1 MFKRIVLATSL
12 LTAFAAT
19 QGHAGVVTDGQVYF
33 KANCALCHDVS
44 PAKNAMQ
51 GPPLF
56 GVVGRKVGAEP
67 GFGYSDALK
76 GQGANG
82 KTWTKASLATF
93 LADPQKAAPGTF
105 MPISIPDAKTRQ
117 AVVAYLGTLKGKA
130 GVAMTP
136 PVAPAPV
143 AVAAPAPAPVE
154 GSTPAAS
161 GGAAS
166 PVALTGDDNLDWRK
180 DAPGVR
186 HHVDLATLPA
196 PYATPSASN
205 APSVVDA
212 TKAAPKVPDGFMVTS
227 YVSDA
232 DHPRQLRVAPN
243 GDLFVTESGK
253 GQVVVY
259 QNDHGTLKTTKSVF
273 AKGLTD
279 PYGIAFYPADNPK
292 WVYVG
297 AISYVM
303 RYPYNAGDLVARGP
317 GEKVI
322 PNLATGGGH
331 TSRDIVVSPDG
342 KYIYVSVGSASNVAD
357 DMSKTPPANWV
368 GTHGLGEPW
377 GSEAGRAMVLRFKPD
392 GTDRYVWSDG
402 IRNCVTLGFSGRGEL
417 FCTTNERDNLG
428 ENLVP
433 DYFTHIEDGHFYG
446 WPWYYLGDHE
456 DPRLAGTRP
465 DLKGKVT
472 TPDLLFV
479 SHSASLGFAFYNAP
493 AGAAHAFPSDYTG
506 DVFVGLHGSWNRAS
520 RTGSKVVRVLMKDG
534 RPTGEYEDFM
544 TGLVIDDH
552 SVSGRPVGI
561 AVGPDGALYVAD
573 DAGSKI
579 WRIAPT
585 K

>member
-1 MFKRIVLATSL
+1 MSRHIVLAVSL
-12 LTAFAAT
+12 LAAFATASC
-19 QGHAGVVTDGQVYF
+19 HADTVSEGQAYF
-33 KANCALCHDVS
+33 KTNCALCHDVS
-44 PAKNAMQ
+44 PNKAAMQ

-56 GVVGRKVGAEP
+56 GVVGRKMGAEP
-67 GFGYSDALK
+67 GFGGYSDALK
-76 GQGANG
+76 AEGAKG
-82 KTWTKASLATF
+82 RTWSDATLDTF
-93 LADPQKAAPGTF
+93 LADPQKAVPGTY
-105 MPISIPDAKTRQ
+105 MPVSIADAKARK
-117 AVVAYLGTLKGKA
+117 AVIAYLGTLKGEAATAAK
-130 GVAMTP
+130 
-136 PVAPAPV
+136 PAPT
-143 AVAAPAPAPVE
+143 APK
-154 GSTPAAS
+154 
-161 GGAAS
+161 
-166 PVALTGDDNLDWRK
+166 GDDNYDWRK

-186 HHVDLATLPA
+186 HHVDINSLPA
-196 PYATPSASN
+196 PYATPAAGN

-212 TKAAPKVPDGFMVTS
+212 GAAAPKVPAGFTVTS

-232 DHPRQLRVAPN
+232 QHPRQLRVAPN
-243 GDLFVTESGK
+243 GDLFVSESGK

-273 AKGLTD
+273 ATGLTD
-279 PYGIAFYPADNPK
+279 PYGIAFYPAKDPQ

-297 AISYVM
+297 AIGYVM
-303 RYPYNAGDLVARGP
+303 RYPYRSGDLVARGP
-317 GEKVI
+317 GEKI
-322 PNLATGGGH
+322 ISNLATGGGH
-331 TSRDIVVSPDG
+331 TSRDVVVSPDG
-342 KYIYVSVGSASNVAD
+342 QYIFVSVGSASNVGENID
-357 DMSKTPPANWV
+357 KTPPSGWIAS
-368 GTHGLGEPW
+368 HGLGEPW
-377 GSEAGRAMVLRFKPD
+377 GAEAGRAMVLRFKPD
-392 GTDRYVWSDG
+392 GSDRHVWADG
-402 IRNCVTLGFSGRGEL
+402 IRNCVTLGFSARGEI
-417 FCTTNERDNLG
+417 FCATNERDNLG

-433 DYFTHIEDGHFYG
+433 DYFTHVEDGHFYG

-456 DPRLAGTRP
+456 DPRQAGVRP

-479 SHSASLGFAFYNAP
+479 SHSAPLGFAFYNPP
-493 AGAAHAFPSDYTG
+493 AGAAHAFPATYDG

-544 TGLVIDDH
+544 TGLIIDDH

>member
-1 MFKRIVLATSL
+1 MFRHAILAASFL
-12 LTAFAAT
+12 AAFAGYAA
-19 QGHAGVVTDGQVYF
+19 HADAVSDGQAYF
-33 KANCALCHDVS
+33 KTNCALCHDVS
-44 PAKNAMQ
+44 PNKAAMQ

-56 GVVGRKVGAEP
+56 GVVGRKVGGEP
-67 GFGYSDALK
+67 GFGYSDGLK
-76 GQGANG
+76 GEGDKGRA
-82 KTWTKASLATF
+82 WTEATLDAF
-93 LADPQKAAPGTF
+93 LADPQKAVPGTF
-105 MPISIPDAKTRQ
+105 MPVSIPDATARH
-117 AVVAYLGTLKGKA
+117 AVVAYLGTLKGKSA
-130 GVAMTP
+130 EPKA
-136 PVAPAPV
+136 
-143 AVAAPAPAPVE
+143 AVAAV
-154 GSTPAAS
+154 T
-161 GGAAS
+161 GADAF
-166 PVALTGDDNLDWRK
+166 DWRK

-186 HHVDLATLPA
+186 HLVDINSLPA

-212 TKAAPKVPDGFMVTS
+212 GSAAPKVPDGFVVTS

-232 DHPRQLRVAPN
+232 QHPRQLRTAPN

-273 AKGLTD
+273 ATVMQD
-279 PYGIAFYPADNPK
+279 PYGIAFYPAQDPQ

-297 AISYVM
+297 STTYVT
-303 RYPYNAGDLVARGP
+303 RYPYRSGDQVARGP
-317 GEKVI
+317 GEKII

-342 KYIYVSVGSASNVAD
+342 QYIFVSVGSASNVAD
-357 DMSKTPPANWV
+357 DMDKTPPSNWV
-368 GTHGLGEPW
+368 ASHGLGQPW
-377 GSEAGRAMVLRFKPD
+377 GSEEGRAMVLRFRPD
-392 GTDRYVWSDG
+392 GSDRHVWADG
-402 IRNCVTLGFSGRGEL
+402 IRNCVTLGFSAKGEP

-428 ENLVP
+428 EDLVP
-433 DYFTHIEDGHFYG
+433 DYFSHIEDGHFYG

-456 DPRLAGTRP
+456 DPRLAGTRT
-465 DLKGKVT
+465 DLNGKVT
-472 TPDLLFV
+472 TPDLLFAT
-479 SHSASLGFAFYNAP
+479 HSAPLGFAFYSAP
-493 AGAAHAFPSDYTG
+493 AGAAHAFPAKYDG
-506 DVFVGLHGSWNRAS
+506 DAFVSLHGSWNRAR

-561 AVGPDGALYVAD
+561 AVGPDGALYIAD

-579 WRIAPT
+579 WRIAP

>member
-1 MFKRIVLATSL
+1 MFKRVVVATSL
-12 LTAFAAT
+12 LTVLSAGA
-19 QGHAGVVTDGQVYF
+19 GHADTVSDGQAYF
-33 KANCALCHDVS
+33 KTNCALCHDVS
-44 PAKNAMQ
+44 PNKNAMQ

-56 GVVGRKVGAEP
+56 GVVGRKVGGDP
-67 GFGYSDALK
+67 SFGYSDAMQAEAAK
-76 GQGANG
+76 G
-82 KTWTKASLATF
+82 KTWTEAALSAF
-93 LADPQKAAPGTF
+93 LADPQKAVPGTF
-105 MPISIPDAKTRQ
+105 MPISIPDANARK
-117 AVVAYLGTLKGKA
+117 AVVAYLASLKGKA
-130 GVAMTP
+130 GE
-136 PVAPAPV
+136 
-143 AVAAPAPAPVE
+143 AAAATPAPA
-154 GSTPAAS
+154 SAT
-161 GGAAS
+161 
-166 PVALTGDDNLDWRK
+166 LTGDANFDWHK

-186 HHVDLATLPA
+186 HHVDIATLPA
-196 PYATPSASN
+196 PFATPSAGNS
-205 APSVVDA
+205 PSVVNA
-212 TKAAPKVPDGFMVTS
+212 SKAAPQVPAGFTVSS

-232 DHPRQLRVAPN
+232 EHPRQMRVAPN
-243 GDLFVTESGK
+243 GDLFVSESGK
-253 GQVVVY
+253 GQIVVY
-259 QNDHGTLKTTKSVF
+259 KNDHGTLKTTKSVF
-273 AKGLTD
+273 AGGLSD

-297 AISYVM
+297 AITYVM
-303 RYPYNAGDLVARGP
+303 RYPYQAGDLVARGP
-317 GEKVI
+317 GEKII

-342 KYIYVSVGSASNVAD
+342 QYIYVSVGSASNVGENIDKA
-357 DMSKTPPANWV
+357 PPANWV
-368 GTHGLGEPW
+368 KTHGLGQPW
-377 GSEAGRAMVLRFKPD
+377 GAEDGRAMVLRFKPD
-392 GTDRYVWSDG
+392 GSDRYVWADG

-433 DYFTHIEDGHFYG
+433 DYFSHVEDGHFYG

-456 DPRLAGTRP
+456 DPRLAGARP

-479 SHSASLGFAFYNAP
+479 SHSAPLGFAFYKAP
-493 AGAAHAFPSDYTG
+493 ADAAHAFPSDYAG

-544 TGLVIDDH
+544 TGLVVDDK

-579 WRIAPT
+579 WRIAP

>member
-1 MFKRIVLATSL
+1 MFKRIVLATSV
-12 LTAFAAT
+12 LTAFVSV
-19 QGHAGVVTDGQVYF
+19 QSHAGVVADGQAYF
-33 KANCALCHDVS
+33 KTNCALCHDAS

-51 GPPLF
+51 GPPLW
-56 GVVGRKVGAEP
+56 GVIGRKVGTDP
-67 GFGYSDALK
+67 SFGYSDALK
-76 GQGANG
+76 AAGDKG
-82 KTWTKASLATF
+82 KTWTAASLSTF
-93 LADPQKAAPGTF
+93 LADPQKAIPGTL
-105 MPISIPDAKTRQ
+105 MPVAVSDAKARK
-117 AVVAYLGTLKGKA
+117 AVVAYLGTLKGKGA
-130 GVAMTP
+130 AAAVA
-136 PVAPAPV
+136 AAPV
-143 AVAAPAPAPVE
+143 AATPEPAPASAAPAA
-154 GSTPAAS
+154 T
-161 GGAAS
+161 
-166 PVALTGDDNLDWRK
+166 LTGDDNLNWRK

-186 HHVDLATLPA
+186 HHVDIATLPA

-205 APSVVDA
+205 SPSVVDA
-212 TKAAPKVPDGFMVTS
+212 SKAAPQVPAGFAVTS
-227 YVSDA
+227 YVGDA
-232 DHPRQLRVAPN
+232 EHPRQLRVAPN
-243 GDLFVTESGK
+243 GDLFVSESGK
-253 GQVVVY
+253 GQIVVY

-273 AKGLTD
+273 ATGLTD

-303 RYPYNAGDLVARGP
+303 RYPYQAGDVKARGP
-317 GEKVI
+317 GEKII

-342 KYIYVSVGSASNVAD
+342 QYIYVSVGSASNVAD
-357 DMSKTPPANWV
+357 DMPKTPPANWV
-368 GTHGLGEPW
+368 ASHGLGQPW
-377 GSEAGRAMVLRFKPD
+377 GSEEGRAMVLRFKPD
-392 GTDRYVWSDG
+392 GSDRYVWADG

-433 DYFTHIEDGHFYG
+433 DYFSHVEDGHFYG

-456 DPRLAGTRP
+456 DPRLAGARP

-479 SHSASLGFAFYNAP
+479 SHSAALGFAFYKAP
-493 AGAAHAFPSDYTG
+493 TDAAHAFPAEYTG
-506 DVFVGLHGSWNRAS
+506 DVFVGLHGSWNRAQ
-520 RTGSKVVRVLMKDG
+520 RTGSKVVRVVMKDG

-544 TGLVIDDH
+544 TGLVIDDK
-552 SVSGRPVGI
+552 SVAGRPVGV

-579 WRIAPT
+579 WRIAP

>member
-1 MFKRIVLATSL
+1 MFKRVVLATSL
-12 LTAFAAT
+12 LIAFTAS
-19 QGHAGVVTDGQVYF
+19 QGRADPVSDGQAYF
-33 KANCALCHDVS
+33 KTSCALCHDAS
-44 PAKNAMQ
+44 PNKAAMQ

-56 GVVGRKVGAEP
+56 GVVGRKVAGEP

-76 GQGANG
+76 AEGAKG
-82 KTWTKASLATF
+82 KTWTAASLGTF
-93 LADPQKAAPGTF
+93 LADPQKAVPGTF
-105 MPISIPDAKTRQ
+105 MPVSIPDPKTRK
-117 AVVAYLGTLKGKA
+117 AVVAYLVSLKGAAPASKAISTKA
-130 GVAMTP
+130 GSSKA
-136 PVAPAPV
+136 AAKPAPV
-143 AVAAPAPAPVE
+143 VAMASDSVAAPV
-154 GSTPAAS
+154 AAQ
-161 GGAAS
+161 
-166 PVALTGDDNLDWRK
+166 TDDNLDWHK

-205 APSVVDA
+205 SPSVVDA
-212 TKAAPKVPDGFMVTS
+212 SKAAPQVPAGFTVSS

-232 DHPRQLRVAPN
+232 QGPRQLRTAPN

-273 AKGLTD
+273 ATGLTD
-279 PYGIAFYPADNPK
+279 PYGIAFYPADNPQ

-303 RYPYNAGDLVARGP
+303 RFPYHTGDLVARGP
-317 GEKVI
+317 GEKII

-357 DMSKTPPANWV
+357 GMDKTPPANWIA
-368 GTHGLGEPW
+368 THGLGEPW

-392 GTDRYVWSDG
+392 GTDRYVWADG

-417 FCTTNERDNLG
+417 FCATNERDNLG

-433 DYFTHIEDGHFYG
+433 DYFTHVEDGHFYG

-456 DPRLAGTRP
+456 DPRLAGARP

-479 SHSASLGFAFYNAP
+479 SHSAPLGFAFYSAP
-493 AGAAHAFPSDYTG
+493 AGAAHAFPAEYTG
-506 DVFVGLHGSWNRAS
+506 DVFVGLHGSWNRAQ
-520 RTGSKVVRVLMKDG
+520 RTGSKVVRVVMKDG
-534 RPTGEYEDFM
+534 RPTGDYEDFM
-544 TGLVIDDH
+544 TGLILDDK
-552 SVSGRPVGI
+552 SVAGRPVGI
-561 AVGPDGALYVAD
+561 AVGPDGALYVSD
-573 DAGSKI
+573 DSGNKI
-579 WRIAPT
+579 WRIAP

>member
-1 MFKRIVLATSL
+1 MLKRLVVAASA
-12 LTAFAAT
+12 LTLFAAS
-19 QGHAGVVTDGQVYF
+19 QGHATAVTDGQTYF

-44 PAKNAMQ
+44 PNKASMQ
-51 GPPLF
+51 GPPLW
-56 GVVGRKVGAEP
+56 GVVGREIGSEP
-67 GFGYSDALK
+67 NFGYSDSLK

-82 KTWTKASLATF
+82 KTWTAASLSTF
-93 LADPQKAAPGTF
+93 LADPQKAAPGTY
-105 MPISIPDAKTRQ
+105 MPVAIADAKARK

-130 GVAMTP
+130 GATAA
-136 PVAPAPV
+136 PVAPV
-143 AVAAPAPAPVE
+143 AAAAPAPAPAA
-154 GSTPAAS
+154 TPV
-161 GGAAS
+161 
-166 PVALTGDDNLDWRK
+166 VALKGDDNLDWRK

-186 HHVDLATLPA
+186 HHVDVATLPA

-205 APSVVDA
+205 SPSVVNA
-212 TKAAPKVPDGFMVTS
+212 AKAAPQVPDGFTVSS

-232 DHPRQLRVAPN
+232 DHPRQVRVAPN

-253 GQVVVY
+253 SQVVVY

-273 AKGLTD
+273 ATGLTD

-297 AISYVM
+297 AVSYVM
-303 RYPYNAGDLVARGP
+303 RYPYQSGDLKARGP
-317 GEKVI
+317 GEKII

-342 KYIYVSVGSASNVAD
+342 QYIYVSVGSASNVAD
-357 DMSKTPPANWV
+357 AMPKAPPANWV
-368 GTHGLGEPW
+368 ASHGLGQPW
-377 GSEAGRAMVLRFKPD
+377 GSEDGRAMVLRFKPD
-392 GTDRYVWSDG
+392 GTDRYVWADG

-417 FCTTNERDNLG
+417 FCATNERDDLG

-433 DYFTHIEDGHFYG
+433 DYFSHIEDGHFYG

-456 DPRLAGTRP
+456 DPRLAGARP

-479 SHSASLGFAFYNAP
+479 AHSASLGFAFYNAP
-493 AGAAHAFPSDYTG
+493 ANAAHAFPADYTG
-506 DVFVGLHGSWNRAS
+506 DVFVALHGSWNRAQ

-544 TGLVIDDH
+544 TGLVLDDK
-552 SVSGRPVGI
+552 SVAGRPVGV

-579 WRIAPT
+579 WRIAP

>member
-1 MFKRIVLATSL
+1 MIRRLVLASTLSFSTL
-12 LTAFAAT
+12 AAFAAASA
-19 QGHAGVVTDGQVYF
+19 HADTVSDGQAYF
-33 KANCALCHDVS
+33 KTNCALCHDVS
-44 PAKNAMQ
+44 PNKTAMQ

-56 GVVGRKVGAEP
+56 GVVGRKVGGDP
-67 GFGYSDALK
+67 SFGYSDALK
-76 GQGANG
+76 AEGAKG
-82 KTWTKASLATF
+82 KTWTAASLSTF
-93 LADPQKAAPGTF
+93 LADPQKAVPGTL
-105 MPISIPDAKTRQ
+105 MPVSIPDAKARK
-117 AVVAYLGTLKGKA
+117 AVVAYLGSLKGKA
-130 GVAMTP
+130 AAGTATP
-136 PVAPAPV
+136 
-143 AVAAPAPAPVE
+143 APAPASAPA
-154 GSTPAAS
+154 PAAPS
-161 GGAAS
+161 A
-166 PVALTGDDNLDWRK
+166 ALTGDANLDWRK

-186 HHVDLATLPA
+186 HHVDIATLPA

-205 APSVVDA
+205 SPSVVDA
-212 TKAAPKVPDGFMVTS
+212 SKAAPQVPAGFTVSS
-227 YVSDA
+227 YVNDA
-232 DHPRQLRVAPN
+232 EHPRQLRVAPN
-243 GDLFVTESGK
+243 GDLFVSESGK
-253 GQVVVY
+253 GQIVVY

-273 AKGLTD
+273 ATGLTD

-297 AISYVM
+297 AVTYVM
-303 RYPYNAGDLVARGP
+303 RYPYQAGDLKARGP
-317 GEKVI
+317 GEKII

-342 KYIYVSVGSASNVAD
+342 QYIYVSVGSQSNVGD
-357 DMSKTPPANWV
+357 DMPKAPPANWV
-368 GTHGLGEPW
+368 KTHGLGQPW
-377 GSEAGRAMVLRFKPD
+377 GSEEGRAMVLRFKPD
-392 GTDRYVWSDG
+392 GSDRYVWADG

-433 DYFTHIEDGHFYG
+433 DYFSHVEDGHFYG

-456 DPRLAGTRP
+456 DPRLAGARP

-479 SHSASLGFAFYNAP
+479 AHSASLGFAFYNAP

-544 TGLVIDDH
+544 TGLVIDDK

-579 WRIAPT
+579 WRIAP